1 MAKIRRNDKR
11 EMPALNT
18 SSLPDIIFMLLF
30 FFMSVTSMKEV
41 TYKVSIQNPQ
51 ATELTKLEKKS
62 LVRYIYVGTPTAEF
76 RKQYGAETRI
86 QLDDAFADAREI
98 GDYIIN
104 ERSSMKESDQ
114 GLMTVSIKADKETK
128 MGIIADIKQE
138 LRRAYALK
146 INYAATHLSF
156 LVCFDRDSHQT
167 LVRLF
172 HRRTLVDDIITNLF
186 SVSESVVQLDTC
198 LSTVL
203 LAELSSRSTY
213 IDVTN

>member
-41 TYKVSIQNPQ
+41 SYKVQFQNPQ

-86 QLDDAFADAREI
+86 QLDDAFAEKAEI

-146 INYAATHLSF
+146 ISYAATQRTSLAASVCEARHDDYGPIWPISIAPWHVHLCSMRADNEE
-156 LVCFDRDSHQT
+156 VKAMSQKIY
-167 LVRLF
+167 
-172 HRRTLVDDIITNLF
+172 DDLTARG
-186 SVSESVVQLDTC
+186 VE
-198 LSTVL
+198 
-203 LAELSSRSTY
+203 E
-213 IDVTN
+213 

>member
-1 MAKIRRNDKR
+1 MAKIRRNNKR

-41 TYKVSIQNPQ
+41 TYKVTFTTPT

-86 QLDDAFADAREI
+86 QLDDAFADKSEI
-98 GDYIIN
+98 GDFIIN
-104 ERSSMKESDQ
+104 ERSAMNEQDQ
-114 GLMTVSIKADKETK
+114 GLMTVSIKADKETR
-128 MGIIADIKQE
+128 MGVISDIKQE

-146 INYAATHLSF
+146 ISYAAT
-156 LVCFDRDSHQT
+156 Q
-167 LVRLF
+167 
-172 HRRTLVDDIITNLF
+172 RTN
-186 SVSESVVQLDTC
+186 
-198 LSTVL
+198 
-203 LAELSSRSTY
+203 Y
-213 IDVTN
+213 

>member
-51 ATELTKLEKKS
+51 ATELTKIEKKS

-86 QLDDAFADAREI
+86 QLDDAFADAKEI
-98 GDYIIN
+98 GDFIIN
-104 ERSSMKESDQ
+104 ERSSMAEEDQ
-114 GLMTVSIKADKETK
+114 GKMTVSIKADKETK
-128 MGIIADIKQE
+128 MNVITDIKQE
-138 LRRAYALK
+138 LRRSYALR
-146 INYAATHLSF
+146 ISYAAT
-156 LVCFDRDSHQT
+156 Q
-167 LVRLF
+167 
-172 HRRTLVDDIITNLF
+172 RT
-186 SVSESVVQLDTC
+186 S
-198 LSTVL
+198 
-203 LAELSSRSTY
+203 Y
-213 IDVTN
+213 